1 MLDSA
6 PALAASNK
14 RVSNILAKNG
24 MGKKVFDAT
33 LLVEPAEI
41 NLANAL
47 NKVRDEN
54 SIEGTHVN
62 YHDAL
67 QVMAQLADP
76 LEQFFTDIMVM
87 TEDEGLK
94 NNRLALLAELQ
105 VELGRVADIS
115 LLAR

>member
-1 MLDSA
+1 
-6 PALAASNK
+6 LAASNK
-14 RVSNILAKNG
+14 RVSNILVKNG
-24 MGKKVFDAT
+24 RGEKVFDAT

-67 QVMAQLADP
+67 QVVAQLADP

>member
-1 MLDSA
+1 M
-6 PALAASNK
+6 
-14 RVSNILAKNG
+14 
-24 MGKKVFDAT
+24 
-33 LLVEPAEI
+33 VEPAERT
-41 NLANAL
+41 LADAL
-47 NKVRDEN
+47 TKVRHEN

-67 QVMAQLADP
+67 QALAQLADP